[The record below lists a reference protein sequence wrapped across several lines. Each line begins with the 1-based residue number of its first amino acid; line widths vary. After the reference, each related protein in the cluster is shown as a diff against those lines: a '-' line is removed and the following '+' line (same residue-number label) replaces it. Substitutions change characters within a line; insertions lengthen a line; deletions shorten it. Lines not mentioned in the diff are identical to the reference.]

1 MKRAQKT
8 QDMRVK
14 KEKFQRQQF
23 TQLLPKNDAQN
34 RLLEALKY
42 STLITAHGSAGTG
55 KAQPLHSKI
64 LTPDGWVEMRDVKVG
79 DVVRSID
86 TWTKVTGVY
95 PQGKKKTVRF
105 KLNDGTFVEAC
116 TEHIWTVGI
125 RKLKCKTEEFNLTSQ
140 EIIEKLKTKKVKI
153 KLPKLQ
159 PVDFKDQDFFISPY
173 VMGCLIGDGSITTGT
188 PTLTSN
194 DSEIFQ
200 RIEHEMGKDFNF
212 TITNRISKGLTDS
225 ESNWKVKNRI
235 TANLIELGLHGK
247 TSYDK
252 FIPNSYKISSVDQ
265 RYDLLQGLMDT
276 DGTVDHRNGTTS
288 FCTTS
293 KQLAMDVQ
301 EIILSLGG
309 RSSISCSEKYFT
321 YKGEKK
327 KGATAYIVS
336 INIEDKSKL
345 FSLERKKKLVSKTS
359 IDQLRRTIVDFEYLE
374 DQECQCISVDH
385 PSKLYVTDNYVLTH
399 NTFIACW
406 HAAKRLHY
414 GDVKKIVLIRAY
426 QPLAGRSIGFLPGEL
441 EDKLKPYYQQM
452 LDYFEDFLGAAT
464 VEIALKN
471 KTIEIC
477 SLETIRG
484 RSWEDTIVIVDE
496 SQSLFIPE
504 VQALVTRMGENS
516 QLIFCG
522 DDSGVQTDVKVGMDG
537 LNYLKEVIKKYNIAD
552 TAFVKFTRDDIVRSG
567 LTKEFVIAFEEEMI
581 TNTPIVDQT
590 QINKQFKNKN

>member
-23 TQLLPKNDAQN
+23 IQLLPKNDAQN

-64 LTPDGWVEMRDVKVG
+64 LTPDGWIEMKDVKVG
-79 DVVRSID
+79 DTVRSVD
-86 TWTKVTGVY
+86 SWTKVTGVY

-125 RKLKCKTEEFNLTSQ
+125 RKLKYKTEEFNLTSQ
-140 EIIEKLKTKKVKI
+140 EIIEKLKTEKVKI

-159 PVDFKDQDFFISPY
+159 PVDFKHQDFFISPY
-173 VMGCLIGDGSITTGT
+173 VLGCLIGDGSITKGT

-194 DSEIFQ
+194 DPEIFQ

-406 HAAKRLHY
+406 HASKRLHY

-441 EDKLKPYYQQM
+441 EDKLRPYYQQM
-452 LDYFEDFLGAAT
+452 LDYFEDFLGPST

-581 TNTPIVDQT
+581 TNTPIVDQV
-590 QINKQFKNKN
+590 QINKQFKSKN